1 MSYEPYYFSERTV
14 FFSHNK
20 SINSAFSHGFLAK
33 RSDLSV
39 LAFAEV
45 SCPVALV
52 LQAAGSS
59 VWWHE
64 KQQHSCS
71 CSPVVL
77 CIDQA
82 TAKSEVNLHTAV
94 MAVDAKMQ
102 PERGRVDPRC
112 NPCYVQSP
120 KFRGRICGVIVAV
133 LRTDNRAYLIV
144 IQGAFSCRNPYL
156 HSV

>member
-1 MSYEPYYFSERTV
+1 MSYEPYYFSEPII
-14 FFSHNK
+14 FFSNNK
-20 SINSAFSHGFLAK
+20 LINNVFSPGLGT
-33 RSDLSV
+33 LSV

-82 TAKSEVNLHTAV
+82 TAKSEVNLHTTV
-94 MAVDAKMQ
+94 MAVDA
-102 PERGRVDPRC
+102 RC
-112 NPCYVQSP
+112 NLRDV
-120 KFRGRICGVIVAV
+120 GLILVAT
-133 LRTDNRAYLIV
+133 LLT
-144 IQGAFSCRNPYL
+144 
-156 HSV
+156 